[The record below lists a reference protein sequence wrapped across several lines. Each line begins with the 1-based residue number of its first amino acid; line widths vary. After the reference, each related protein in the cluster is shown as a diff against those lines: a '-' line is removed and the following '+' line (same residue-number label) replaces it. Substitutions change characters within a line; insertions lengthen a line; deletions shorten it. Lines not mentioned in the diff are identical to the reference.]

1 MVETKDQNELNIII
15 ISDAAGDTAFSNAT
29 AAAAEFPNCNINYRR
44 YPFITNQKKLDE
56 VLIEIEKYPN
66 LVIIYSLV
74 KDEMQMPVIKFAR
87 EHNVECVDI
96 FSPVVEAIQQ
106 TTHMTPDQKIG
117 AQHSLNQ
124 KYFDRI
130 SAMEFA
136 VMYDDGKDPKGFL
149 EADVVLLG
157 VSRTS
162 KTPLSLFLAN
172 KNLKV
177 ANLPL
182 VPETHI
188 PKEIYEIDPKKII
201 GLTNDPSVLNEIR
214 RQRMIAYGLNPNTLD
229 EAIRVGR
236 HLEKLNYLWFEEPFR
251 DFELYKYSELC
262 RTLDIP
268 IAATET
274 TRGCHWGVAQVIA
287 QRAADIVRADVSWKD
302 GITGTLKIA
311 HMAEAFGLNCEIHTT
326 TMNYMDM
333 VNLHVSCAIKNCQ
346 YFEYFVPEDN
356 YRLPM
361 KGDLPIDGNGII
373 HVPNAP
379 GVGAELDWELIERS
393 CVSHKVL
400 EWKGE

>member
-56 VLIEIEKYPN
+56 VLTEIEKYPN

-74 KDEMQMPVIKFAR
+74 KD
-87 EHNVECVDI
+87 
-96 FSPVVEAIQQ
+96 EAIQQ

-214 RQRMIAYGLNPNTLD
+214 RQRMIAYGLNPDTTYSNMD
-229 EAIRVGR
+229 SINKE
-236 HLEKLNYLWFEEPFR
+236 LESAQA
-251 DFELYKYSELC
+251 LYKKLGCYVINVAHRSIEE
-262 RTLDIP
+262 T
-268 IAATET
+268 AALILE
-274 TRGCHWGVAQVIA
+274 HL
-287 QRAADIVRADVSWKD
+287 
-302 GITGTLKIA
+302 GIDDYAK
-311 HMAEAFGLNCEIHTT
+311 
-326 TMNYMDM
+326 
-333 VNLHVSCAIKNCQ
+333 
-346 YFEYFVPEDN
+346 
-356 YRLPM
+356 
-361 KGDLPIDGNGII
+361 
-373 HVPNAP
+373 
-379 GVGAELDWELIERS
+379 
-393 CVSHKVL
+393 
-400 EWKGE
+400 

>member
-1 MVETKDQNELNIII
+1 LNIII

-56 VLIEIEKYPN
+56 VLTEIEKYPN

-214 RQRMIAYGLNPNTLD
+214 RQRMIAYGLNPDTTYSNMD
-229 EAIRVGR
+229 SINKE
-236 HLEKLNYLWFEEPFR
+236 LESTQA
-251 DFELYKYSELC
+251 LYKKLGCYVINVAHRSIEE
-262 RTLDIP
+262 T
-268 IAATET
+268 AALILE
-274 TRGCHWGVAQVIA
+274 HL
-287 QRAADIVRADVSWKD
+287 
-302 GITGTLKIA
+302 GI
-311 HMAEAFGLNCEIHTT
+311 
-326 TMNYMDM
+326 D
-333 VNLHVSCAIKNCQ
+333 
-346 YFEYFVPEDN
+346 
-356 YRLPM
+356 
-361 KGDLPIDGNGII
+361 
-373 HVPNAP
+373 
-379 GVGAELDWELIERS
+379 
-393 CVSHKVL
+393 
-400 EWKGE
+400 